1 MPEALKVTKFG
12 NSAGFILSKETL
24 AALDVQVG
32 DILYATRTPDGSI
45 RLTAASPEFEAQM
58 KIAREGMRRYR
69 NTLRELAK

>member
-24 AALDVQVG
+24 TALDVKIG
-32 DILYATRTPDGSI
+32 DTLYATRTPDGSI
-45 RLTAASPEFEAQM
+45 RLTAANPEFEAQM
-58 KIAREGMRRYR
+58 KVAREGMRRYR